1 MLFYKIY
8 VILILS
14 MFVLSIHNITHLNKL
29 MSKKNSYLNRQSFQ
43 LKIQEKNFSN
53 KSISAF
59 NKKTRKEY
67 IRVEEKGMDIRI
79 PFSRWLS

>member
-1 MLFYKIY
+1 
-8 VILILS
+8 
-14 MFVLSIHNITHLNKL
+14 

-43 LKIQEKNFSN
+43 LKTQEKNFSN